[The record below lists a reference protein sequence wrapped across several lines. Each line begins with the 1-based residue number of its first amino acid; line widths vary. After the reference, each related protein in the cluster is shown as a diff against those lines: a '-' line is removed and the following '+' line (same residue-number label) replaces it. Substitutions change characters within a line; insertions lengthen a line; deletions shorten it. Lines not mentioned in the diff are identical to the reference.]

1 MRPRDEAETR
11 SGYVTET
18 QHPHQPATLTWGVKQ
33 SFRGYVEGAGGV
45 IETGAGAERTADGG
59 FSFAAAPGEGL
70 RRDADGRLEGQAQ
83 FLGEVHF
90 KAHGGM
96 LSVFLIDPRVE
107 ITNGR
112 AVLTVADHPARDRR
126 LEAAELDL
134 SGMTSGE
141 GGEIEL
147 PAALM
152 MFGCQWLGDHYPA
165 KTALDPVRLGV
176 GKG

>member
-1 MRPRDEAETR
+1 VSETR
-11 SGYVTET
+11 
-18 QHPHQPATLTWGVKQ
+18 QPLQAALSWGVKQ

-59 FSFAAAPGEGL
+59 FSFAAEPGGGL
-70 RRDADGRLEGQAQ
+70 RLDADGKPEGQAK
-83 FLGEVHF
+83 FLGEVSF

-96 LSVFLIDPRVE
+96 LSVFLVDPMIE
-107 ITNGR
+107 ITPAG

-126 LEAAELDL
+126 LEAARLDL
-134 SGMTSGE
+134 AAMSVGE
-141 GGEIEL
+141 AGEIVL

-165 KTALDPVRLGV
+165 GTALDPVRLV
-176 GKG
+176 KGG

>member
-1 MRPRDEAETR
+1 L
-11 SGYVTET
+11 TET
-18 QHPHQPATLTWGVKQ
+18 QHALQPATLTWGVKQ

-45 IETGAGAERTADGG
+45 IEVAGGAERTADGG
-59 FSFAAAPGEGL
+59 FSFTAAPDGGL
-70 RRDADGRLEGQAQ
+70 RRDAEGRLEGQAQ

-107 ITNGR
+107 ITGGK

-134 SGMTSGE
+134 AGMTAGE
-141 GGEIEL
+141 GGEIVL

-165 KTALDPVRLGV
+165 KTALDPVRLAAG
-176 GKG
+176 G

>member
-1 MRPRDEAETR
+1 L
-11 SGYVTET
+11 TESQQT
-18 QHPHQPATLTWGVKQ
+18 LRAATLSWGVKQ
-33 SFRGYVEGAGGV
+33 SFRGYVEGAGGT

-59 FSFAAAPGEGL
+59 FTFAPAPGEGL
-70 RRDADGRLEGQAQ
+70 SRDQTGRLEGQAR
-83 FLGEVHF
+83 FLGEVSF

-96 LSVFLIDPRVE
+96 LSVFLVDPILEID
-107 ITNGR
+107 GDK

-126 LEAAELDL
+126 LEVAQLDL
-134 SGMTSGE
+134 AAMTVGE

-165 KTALDPVRLGV
+165 RTALDPVRLGV
-176 GKG
+176 GGG

>member
-1 MRPRDEAETR
+1 L
-11 SGYVTET
+11 TEN
-18 QHPHQPATLTWGVKQ
+18 QQILRAKALSWGVKQ

-59 FSFAAAPGEGL
+59 FSFATAAGGDL
-70 RRDADGRLEGQAQ
+70 RRAADGRLEGQAK
-83 FLGEVHF
+83 FLGEVSF

-96 LSVFLIDPRVE
+96 LSVFLVDPILE
-107 ITNGR
+107 FGASK

-126 LEAAELDL
+126 LEVAQLDL
-134 SGMTSGE
+134 AGMTVGE

-152 MFGCQWLGDHYPA
+152 MFGCQWLGDHYPMR
-165 KTALDPVRLGV
+165 TALDPVRLVV
-176 GKG
+176 GA